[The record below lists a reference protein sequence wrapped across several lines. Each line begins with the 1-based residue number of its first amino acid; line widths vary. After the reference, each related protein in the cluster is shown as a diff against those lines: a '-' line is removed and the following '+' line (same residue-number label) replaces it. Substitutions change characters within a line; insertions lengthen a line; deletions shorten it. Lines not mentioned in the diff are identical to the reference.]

1 MTIFLTLLFLAL
13 TLTIGVFAFLN
24 SRLKKRLVE
33 LKAESDA
40 HDTRSRIEV
49 DAIRIAYENATAQAM
64 AAYEQ
69 KVAELDGEAERV
81 RQHYESETRQAIEA
95 ARLEAAQAFA
105 ELESLRGY
113 ATLRDAEADTAAQL
127 SAALSEADALRQ
139 EAEALLQRAREGGIQ
154 ERAAAQ
160 ARARE
165 IQAQAD
171 ALLTQ
176 ATRDAGVIVAE
187 AERRAEQIGGEAYQ
201 SLRDKQL
208 LDSAVTAIHNTIEGY
223 GDRYVVPTHSL
234 LDDLAADFGHTAAGE
249 ALRAAR
255 EQSRRMVL
263 AGEAA
268 ACDYAD
274 PNRRETAIRFVI
286 DAFNG
291 RVDAI
296 LSRSKHDNYGTLE
309 QEIRDA
315 ASLVNLNGQAFRNA
329 RIFPSYTNA
338 RLAELRWAVVV
349 LELKRQERE
358 EQRRIQEQIR
368 EEEKAR
374 REYERAIQEAA
385 REEEAIRRAMEKA
398 RSEVA
403 AASEQERAK
412 LEAELAELNQRLVA
426 AEEKNL
432 RALSMAQQTRSGN
445 VYIISNVGSF
455 GEDVFKIGMTRRLE
469 PLDRVKE
476 LGDASVPFE
485 FDVHAMI
492 RSDDAPALE
501 RMLHTSFEDFRINKV
516 NFRKEF
522 FRIPLERIRDL
533 VVSEALEATFTLS
546 AEAREY
552 RESVAI
558 ARMSPE
564 QRKHYYDTGTLLAT
578 PEGDASD
585 E

>member
-1 MTIFLTLLFLAL
+1 MFVAIVFLAL
-13 TLTIGVFAFLN
+13 ASAISVLVFLN
-24 SRLKKRLVE
+24 NRLEKRAAE
-33 LKAESDA
+33 LKAENDA
-40 HDTRSRIEV
+40 TIARSRAEV
-49 DAIRIAYENATAQAM
+49 DAARSAYETVTARAL

-69 KVAELDGEAERV
+69 KAAELEGEAERI
-81 RQHYESETRQAIEA
+81 RQHYETEARLAIEA
-95 ARLEAAQAFA
+95 ARAEAAQSLA
-105 ELESLRGY
+105 ELQTLRKY
-113 ATLRDAEADTAAQL
+113 ASLRDAEADVAEQL
-127 SAALSEADALRQ
+127 TAALSEAEALRQ
-139 EAEALLQRAREGGIQ
+139 EAETLLQRAREGGLQ
-154 ERAAAQ
+154 ERSLAQ

-176 ATRDAGVIVAE
+176 ATRDSGRIVA
-187 AERRAEQIGGEAYQ
+187 AAGRRAEQIGGDAYQ

-208 LDSAVTAIHNTIEGY
+208 LESAVTAIHNTIEGY
-223 GDRYVVPTHSL
+223 GDRYVVPTQSL

-263 AGEAA
+263 SGEAA
-268 ACDYAD
+268 TSEYPEPD
-274 PNRRETAIRFVI
+274 RRETAIRFAI

-296 LSRSKHDNYGTLE
+296 LSRSKHDNHGTLE

-315 ASLVNLNGQAFRNA
+315 ASLVNLNGRAFRNTHILDA
-329 RIFPSYTNA
+329 YTDA
-338 RLAELRWAVVV
+338 RLTELRWAVVV
-349 LELKRQERE
+349 QELKRQERE

-374 REYERAIQEAA
+374 RDYERAMQEAA

-403 AASEQERAK
+403 AATEQERAR

-426 AEEKNL
+426 AEEKNQ
-432 RALSMAQQTRSGN
+432 RALSMAEQTRSGN
-445 VYIISNVGSF
+445 VYIISNIGSF
-455 GEDVFKIGMTRRLE
+455 GEEVFKIGMTRRLE
-469 PLDRVKE
+469 PLDRIKE
-476 LGDASVPFE
+476 LSDASVPFE

-501 RMLHTSFEDFRINKV
+501 RMLHTKFEEFRINKV

-522 FRIPLERIRDL
+522 FRVPLERIREL
-533 VVSEALEATFTLS
+533 VVSESLEATFTLA

-564 QRKHYYDTGTLLAT
+564 QRKHYYDTGTLLAAT
-578 PEGDASD
+578 EGDASD